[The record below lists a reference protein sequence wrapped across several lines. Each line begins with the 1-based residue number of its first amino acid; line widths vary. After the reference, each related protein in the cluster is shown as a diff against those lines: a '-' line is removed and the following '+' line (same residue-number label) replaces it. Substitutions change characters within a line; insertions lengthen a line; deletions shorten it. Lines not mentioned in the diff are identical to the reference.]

1 MVITIDDR
9 QLDEELREAARAA
22 GQTVDQLVIGAVR
35 EKLAMSP
42 RKDRGLTESERAEM
56 RRSVQEIVDHIE
68 TLPILDDRS
77 ADEIMGY
84 NERGMFD

>member
-9 QLDEELREAARAA
+9 QLDEELREAARAT

-35 EKLAMSP
+35 EKLAMGP
-42 RKDRGLTESERAEM
+42 RKDRELTESERAEM
-56 RRSVQEIVDHIE
+56 RRSVQEIVDHIK